1 MAGDTLQYAREDLL
15 GLSRSLATLADQL
28 VHDPGLDRVDRRD
41 VAVDSLV
48 HVLADLAD
56 VWEGDREALA
66 RGLQDLAQWVARA
79 AAELDR
85 ADTELAARIHAV
97 MGGAPT
103 SAGAV
108 A

>member
-1 MAGDTLQYAREDLL
+1 MAGDMLQYAREDLL
-15 GLSRSLATLADQL
+15 GMSRTLATLADQL
-28 VHDPGLDRVDRRD
+28 THDPGLDHVDRRD

-48 HVLADLAD
+48 HVLQDLAG
-56 VWEGDREALA
+56 VWEGDRDALA
-66 RGLQDLAQWVARA
+66 RGLHDLAQWVARA

-97 MGGAPT
+97 MGGAP
-103 SAGAV
+103 SSGAV